1 MMSNGIKGHRIKPST
16 PPHLYKSRRHK
27 CASTYRHTRPR
38 PILPQFIPNLMY
50 LCSEYNLADLS
61 YQSVE
66 SISTK
71 KEIIS
76 AYLKLHTQQKNVQY
90 FH

>member
-1 MMSNGIKGHRIKPST
+1 MMSNGGVIELDPLPLPIYIKVEGINVQVPS
-16 PPHLYKSRRHK
+16 YG
-27 CASTYRHTRPR
+27 HTRPR

-66 SISTK
+66 RVST
-71 KEIIS
+71 
-76 AYLKLHTQQKNVQY
+76 YY
-90 FH
+90 